1 MKGKAPRVGRRA
13 VLGMAGTALVLPR
26 LGRAQEPPRA
36 LTIIGRGS
44 AGSTSDLAFT
54 VMEEAIKRAF
64 APATVAIR
72 RLPGTA
78 TAVPPRIESGEAQ
91 IGHGVGESVV
101 DAWTATRT
109 FNNRPQMRRM
119 RYLGS
124 YLGFLTR
131 PSASPTF
138 IVRDN
143 SPVRSWADLRNRRIG
158 VGTPDSLT
166 STMVNIALRGV
177 GLSYD
182 AIRRNG
188 GLVATGDW
196 NQQMDMLGDGQLD
209 AVFVTGDHPS
219 PIVTQ
224 FAANHRPRLVDM
236 DEPVARALLE
246 AYPTFAADTMPAGTY
261 DWQREPVRGVRLSL
275 GYVVDRD
282 MPDHVVSAICRQLYV
297 PEKAGI
303 WGEVVPT
310 WRGAERLTAQAASTV
325 FIPLHPAAKRFYE
338 EVGIPITTIARG
350 GDSV

>member
-1 MKGKAPRVGRRA
+1 MKVSALRIGRRELLA
-13 VLGMAGTALVLPR
+13 MAGAGLALPR
-26 LGRAQEPPRA
+26 IGMAQEPPRA
-36 LTIIGRGS
+36 ITIIGRGS

-64 APATVAIR
+64 APHTVAIR

-109 FNNRPQMRRM
+109 FNNRPPMRRL
-119 RYLGS
+119 RYLGN

-131 PSASPTF
+131 PTASPSF

-143 SPVRSWADLRNRRIG
+143 SPIRSWADLRNRRIG

-166 STMVNIALRGV
+166 STMVNVALRGV

-209 AVFVTGDHPS
+209 AVFLTADHPS
-219 PIVTQ
+219 PILTQ

-236 DEPVARALLE
+236 DEPVLQTLME
-246 AYPTFAADTMPAGTY
+246 SYPTFTADTMPPGTY
-261 DWQREPVRGVRLSL
+261 EWQRTPVRGVRLSL
-275 GYVVDRD
+275 GYVVDREL
-282 MPDHVVSAICRQLYV
+282 PDHVVTAICRQLYA
-297 PEKAGI
+297 PENAGI

-310 WRGAERLTAQAASTV
+310 WRGAERLLDKAAATV
-325 FIPLHPAAKRFYE
+325 FIPLHPAARRFYE
-338 EVGIPITTIARG
+338 EAGIPITTIARG

>member
-1 MKGKAPRVGRRA
+1 MKISAPVMGRRGLLA
-13 VLGMAGTALVLPR
+13 MAGAGLALPR
-26 LGRAQEPPRA
+26 ISIAQEPPRA
-36 LTIIGRGS
+36 ITIIGRGS

-64 APATVAIR
+64 TPHTVAIR

-78 TAVPPRIESGEAQ
+78 TAVPARIESGEAQ

-101 DAWTATRT
+101 DAWTGTRT
-109 FNNRPQMRRM
+109 FNNRPPMRRL
-119 RYLGS
+119 RYLGN

-131 PSASPTF
+131 PTASPSF

-143 SPVRSWADLRNRRIG
+143 SPIRSWADLRNRRIG

-166 STMVNIALRGV
+166 STMVNVALGGV
-177 GLSYD
+177 RLSYD

-209 AVFVTGDHPS
+209 AVFLTADHPS
-219 PIVTQ
+219 PILTQ

-236 DEPVARALLE
+236 EEPVVQALLQ
-246 AYPTFAADTMPAGTY
+246 AYPTFAPDTMPPGTY
-261 DWQREPVRGVRLSL
+261 DWQRTPVRGVRLSL
-275 GYVVDRD
+275 GYVVDQGLS
-282 MPDHVVSAICRQLYV
+282 DHVVSAICRQLYL
-297 PEKAGI
+297 PQNAGI

-310 WRGAERLTAQAASTV
+310 WRGAERLLDKAAATV
-325 FIPLHPAAKRFYE
+325 FIPLHPAARRFYE
-338 EVGIPITTIARG
+338 EAGIPITTMARG
-350 GDSV
+350 DDTV